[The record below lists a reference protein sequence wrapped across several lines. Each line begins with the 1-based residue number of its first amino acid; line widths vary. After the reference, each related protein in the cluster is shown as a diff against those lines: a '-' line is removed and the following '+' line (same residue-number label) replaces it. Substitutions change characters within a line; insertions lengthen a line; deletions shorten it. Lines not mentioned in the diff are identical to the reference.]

1 MADREPKNEQDFLR
15 MQQEAIRRVRDMQAR
30 ARRTL
35 EDAGVPLEPPSPPQH
50 EPQEPPSAPE
60 PDAAGPFEEDA
71 RQAASEDAPPPE
83 HAAPSAG
90 RAKGFP
96 FNLSLDTEQIMLL
109 LIIYLLYKDHGDQ
122 YLMMALAYLLL
133 T

>member
-1 MADREPKNEQDFLR
+1 

-50 EPQEPPSAPE
+50 EPENRSSAPE
-60 PDAAGPFEEDA
+60 ADAEPLEDDTP
-71 RQAASEDAPPPE
+71 QAAPEDAPPPE

-90 RAKGFP
+90 HAKGSP
-96 FNLSLDTEQIMLL
+96 FHLSLDTEQIMLL

>member
-1 MADREPKNEQDFLR
+1 MADREPRNEQDFLR

-35 EDAGVPLEPPSPPQH
+35 EDAGVPLEPPA
-50 EPQEPPSAPE
+50 PQETQGEPTQSREAFPAFAEDTPSFSADEEPPEAAESPASANHAPE
-60 PDAAGPFEEDA
+60 TPFHFA
-71 RQAASEDAPPPE
+71 
-83 HAAPSAG
+83 
-90 RAKGFP
+90 
-96 FNLSLDTEQIMLL
+96 LDSEQIMLM